1 MSRCRLENGGKKQS
15 QTEILNSAALP
26 QPSVTVSGCETTQSS
41 EQRQR
46 STERRRDWD
55 RGTRGR
61 DEEKETH
68 SASSN
73 VGVAPSGGAKR
84 DEATRPSDRE
94 RARASENQKESKRL
108 KPGGREDER
117 RRDETSVHKRYQP
130 SSSSV
135 LHSTERRERLQG
147 GSIMSG
153 SIMSWK
159 PLSSRYMYSSDQY
172 CVKTNRDW
180 CLDLMGKKNS
190 YYSHHHYQ
198 PPSNYREK
206 SRPEHSPPSPY
217 YNPSEDQD
225 LLLFEPIENFQKG
238 FPGGS
243 SMPNRS
249 RNESKAHRG
258 EQRSEKTP
266 RGGRETPEVGDG
278 GGGGRQKE
286 EKARK
291 LEERR
296 RSSSDSVRSSS
307 SHRNDREGRRDG
319 GREKQKKLQEV
330 TA

>member
-1 MSRCRLENGGKKQS
+1 MENGGKKQS
-15 QTEILNSAALP
+15 QTETLNSAALP
-26 QPSVTVSGCETTQSS
+26 QPSVTVSSCETTQSS

-61 DEEKETH
+61 DEEKETR

-73 VGVAPSGGAKR
+73 LGLAPSGGAKR

-94 RARASENQKESKRL
+94 RASENQKERKR
-108 KPGGREDER
+108 PGGREDER
-117 RRDETSVHKRYQP
+117 RRDETSVQKRYQP

-147 GSIMSG
+147 G

-180 CLDLMGKKNS
+180 CLDLMDQKKS
-190 YYSHHHYQ
+190 YYSHHHHQ
-198 PPSNYREK
+198 PPSNYRER
-206 SRPEHSPPSPY
+206 SRHEHSPPSPY

-225 LLLFEPIENFQKG
+225 LLLFEPFENFQKG
-238 FPGGS
+238 FPGGGS
-243 SMPNRS
+243 IPNRS
-249 RNESKAHRG
+249 RTESKVHRG
-258 EQRSEKTP
+258 EQRSEKAP

-278 GGGGRQKE
+278 GGGRQKE

-291 LEERR
+291 LEARR

-307 SHRNDREGRRDG
+307 SHRNDERTGETEEGRNR
-319 GREKQKKLQEV
+319 RSCRK
-330 TA
+330 